1 MIKIVDDKP
10 KKISKKVKVII
21 AILIPVVAFLLLHLI
36 LILFVIQRTSVF
48 YNSIEDISDENLLF
62 LSEEFDFQIS
72 EKLIPYRIFR
82 YEGYPYVLL
91 ELNET
96 DKKMTETLIE
106 LLNIPIEK
114 EQWISDGIANHRC
127 VYSNIDIEKLTYDKS
142 RVWVVLLARNNFV
155 SNYYYACDGKEYI
168 LLQKGHALFDWDS
181 FNKILDSKG
190 RKKVINPSEFIN

>member
-155 SNYYYACDGKEYI
+155 SKYYYACDGKEYI
-168 LLQKGHALFDWDS
+168 LLQKGHALFDWDN